1 MKMIKESKISTDG
14 FQSICKLSSKG
25 IMEDKSIAD
34 PDLYSILVDLA
45 ELRKLIQ
52 GFIVGGLDDEDLNKV
67 VRMAYAALILSGET
81 NISKQKELEV
91 AVAKDETSLSKTRKD
106 LRVVLLAEAKLFM
119 QSVLAT
125 QK

>member
-1 MKMIKESKISTDG
+1 MIKESKMSTDD

-67 VRMAYAALILSGET
+67 VRMAYAALILGGET
-81 NISKQKELEV
+81 NVSKQKELEV

>member
-1 MKMIKESKISTDG
+1 
-14 FQSICKLSSKG
+14 
-25 IMEDKSIAD
+25 MEDKSIAD